1 MNRVWE
7 NITPE
12 ELDFL
17 AAKTNEF
24 IQRVSK
30 ENAFNTIN
38 EIQIDSDWTAGTK
51 ADYFAFLKKL
61 KQISEKDISCKNH
74 TPSSGKGQK
83 EYRYSTRK

>member
-51 ADYFAFLKKL
+51 ADYFAFLKTKTSFR
-61 KQISEKDISCKNH
+61 KRYFMYH
-74 TPSSGKGQK
+74 TPPSGEGQK
-83 EYRYSTRK
+83 IQASLQ